1 MIPLHTPS
9 GPAGAVVVAAV
20 AAFVIL
26 LAAFIAATAVTAR
39 RARNPVL
46 AHQACRPRA
55 RTTRRP
61 ARTAAHPQG
70 GTP

>member
-1 MIPLHTPS
+1 
-9 GPAGAVVVAAV
+9 VVAAV

-26 LAAFIAATAVTAR
+26 LAVFIAAMAVIAR

-46 AHQACRPRA
+46 ARRACRPRA
-55 RTTRRP
+55 RTAGRP
-61 ARTAAHPQG
+61 ARTADCPQG

>member
-1 MIPLHTPS
+1 MIALHTPP

-20 AAFVIL
+20 AAFVIV
-26 LAAFIAATAVTAR
+26 LAAFIAATAVIAR

-46 AHQACRPRA
+46 AHRPCRPRA

-61 ARTAAHPQG
+61 ARTAAHR
-70 GTP
+70 

>member
-26 LAAFIAATAVTAR
+26 LAAFIAATAVIAR
-39 RARNPVL
+39 RARNPIL
-46 AHQACRPRA
+46 AHRACHPRA
-55 RTTRRP
+55 RTDGQR
-61 ARTAAHPQG
+61 ARTVARPQG

>member
-1 MIPLHTPS
+1 MIPLHTPP
-9 GPAGAVVVAAV
+9 GPAGAVVLAAV

-46 AHQACRPRA
+46 ARRACRPRA
-55 RTTRRP
+55 RTTGR
-61 ARTAAHPQG
+61 AAGTAARPQG

>member
-1 MIPLHTPS
+1 MNLLHAPP
-9 GPAGAVVVAAV
+9 GPAGTVVVAAV
-20 AAFVIL
+20 AAFVVL

-61 ARTAAHPQG
+61 ARTAAHSQG

>member
-1 MIPLHTPS
+1 MNLLYTGP
-9 GPAGAVVVAAV
+9 GPAGAVIAAAV

-26 LAAFIAATAVTAR
+26 LAAYLAVIAVIAR

-46 AHQACRPRA
+46 AQRACRPR
-55 RTTRRP
+55 P
-61 ARTAAHPQG
+61 GTAARQAQPAADPQG

>member
-1 MIPLHTPS
+1 MISLHTPP

-26 LAAFIAATAVTAR
+26 LAAFIAATFVIAR

-46 AHQACRPRA
+46 AHRACRPR
-55 RTTRRP
+55 TRSTGRP
-61 ARTAAHPQG
+61 ARTADCPQG